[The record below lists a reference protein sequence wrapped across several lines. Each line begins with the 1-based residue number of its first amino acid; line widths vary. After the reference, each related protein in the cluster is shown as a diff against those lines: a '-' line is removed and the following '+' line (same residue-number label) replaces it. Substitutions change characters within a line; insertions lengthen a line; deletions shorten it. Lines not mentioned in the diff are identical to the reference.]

1 MEEIEGK
8 VVNIVYENPKGFK
21 ILNIQLNNGKM
32 LIVKGILQSITCSDY
47 IMCTGTYVEH
57 ASYGRQFNVSSYI
70 KKEPEQ
76 KEQILE
82 YLSSGII
89 KGVGLK
95 LAQRIIDKF
104 GKESLKVIENSPE
117 ELATIDGISLNKAY
131 VISDEYIKQKQFFIL
146 LEILK
151 PYNISTEVAN
161 DIYLKY
167 GENAITMLNKSPYSL
182 ISMANKIKFTE
193 IDKIALSKGID
204 INDIER
210 LEAAI
215 KYAMNLSVQN
225 GHTYVNKKELLGFVN
240 VLTGAE
246 QTYIDDVLKNM
257 CSENYL
263 YYDKEDDKIQLEG
276 LSIAEEEIALIS
288 SKLLNGKIKNIKNVD
303 KKINQLEQE
312 LLIELTPGQ
321 KDAIKTV
328 TKNGIT
334 IITGGPGTG
343 KTTIT
348 KVLIEL
354 FKNEKLKVEIAAPT
368 GKASKRISE
377 VTKEEAKTIH
387 RLLEISKYEDNMQE
401 AIFKE
406 IKELDCDLLIVD
418 EASML
423 DTYMLTY
430 ILRSIRKNRR
440 LVLIGD
446 INQLPAVG
454 VGKVLEDLIVSKK
467 VPTIYLTQIFRQAQK
482 SNIIVNTHRVNNGEN
497 IEIQTDK
504 DKIQDL
510 EIIHVKDSIE
520 MYNEMIRI
528 LKNENKSGDI
538 LDFFYTS
545 QILTPTKK
553 TNCGT
558 ISLNE
563 AIQKECNL
571 SQKIKQYGKI
581 EFKENDRVMQI
592 KNNYDLLWEKGNY
605 SGIGVF
611 NGEMGWIK
619 YIDNI
624 TGDIIVEF
632 DDGKIANYK
641 GNLEQLIHAFA
652 ITIHKSQG
660 SEFETVILLLPH
672 VISKLMTRNLL
683 YTGMSRAKK
692 KLIIITKENT
702 IEQMIKTLDN
712 TTRNTLLGKALKN
725 I

>member
-8 VVNIVYENPKGFK
+8 VVNIIYENPKGFK

-32 LIVKGILQSITCSDY
+32 LIVKGVLQSITIADY

-57 ASYGRQFNVSSYI
+57 ATYGRQFNVSSFS
-70 KKEPEQ
+70 KKEPE
-76 KEQILE
+76 KTEQILE

-89 KGVGLK
+89 KGVGVK
-95 LAQRIIDKF
+95 IAQKIIDKF
-104 GKESLKVIENSPE
+104 GKDSLKVIENSPND
-117 ELATIDGISLNKAY
+117 LATIDGISLNKAY
-131 VISDEYIKQKQFFIL
+131 TISDEYIKQKQFFIL
-146 LEILK
+146 LELLK

-161 DIYLKY
+161 NIYLKY

-215 KYAMNLSVQN
+215 KYAMNLTVQN

-240 VLTGAE
+240 ILTGAE
-246 QTYIDDVLKNM
+246 QTYIEDVLKNM

-263 YYDKEDDKIQLEG
+263 YYDKEEDKIQLEG

-354 FKNEKLKVEIAAPT
+354 FKNEKLKVEISAPT

-401 AIFKE
+401 AIFKD

-430 ILRSIRKNRR
+430 ILRSIRKNKR

-454 VGKVLEDLIVSKK
+454 VGKVLEDLIASQKI
-467 VPTIYLTQIFRQAQK
+467 PTIYLTQIFRQAQK
-482 SNIIVNTHRVNNGEN
+482 SNIIVNTHRVNNGKN

-545 QILTPTKK
+545 QILTPTKR

-563 AIQKECNL
+563 AIQKEFNL
-571 SQKIKQYGKI
+571 SPNIKHYGKI

-605 SGIGVF
+605 TGIGVF

-619 YIDNI
+619 SIDNT
-624 TGDIIVEF
+624 TGEIIVEF
-632 DDGKIANYK
+632 DDGKVANYK
-641 GNLEQLIHAFA
+641 GYLEQLIHAFA